1 MSLHLGLPASK
12 MGKIAALL
20 SSSRDNFCDFL
31 QQFLHILAGERAEC
45 RAASEKYSLIFQHQ
59 GKECRHTIS
68 ILFKYWNTHLHCAT
82 VWVNSIYRYEAVLKC
97 TGHDWQ
103 DLLSLHELIESDTD
117 PPLASDWSRVITWPG
132 YWPTSVLTPVNQNF
146 RMQSQD
152 QPTLGQVKLR
162 VSSCSRLWPGSAVH
176 YPLFLYKVQ
185 FN

>member
-1 MSLHLGLPASK
+1 MSLHLGLLASK

-45 RAASEKYSLIFQHQ
+45 GAASEKYSLIFQHQ

-68 ILFKYWNTHLHCAT
+68 ILFKYWNTHLHCVT
-82 VWVNSIYRYEAVLKC
+82 VWVNSIYRYEAVFEC

-132 YWPTSVLTPVNQNF
+132 YWPLIGPDLPWTCVIHIHASKIFDRKIINKLSSWEIF
-146 RMQSQD
+146 R
-152 QPTLGQVKLR
+152 PR
-162 VSSCSRLWPGSAVH
+162 
-176 YPLFLYKVQ
+176 
-185 FN
+185 

>member
-82 VWVNSIYRYEAVLKC
+82 VWVNSIYRYEAVLEC

-132 YWPTSVLTPVNQNF
+132 YWPLIGPERSRDLDTGPRLSLHLWI
-146 RMQSQD
+146 RISECK
-152 QPTLGQVKLR
+152 VKINL
-162 VSSCSRLWPGSAVH
+162 L
-176 YPLFLYKVQ
+176 
-185 FN
+185 